1 MGLSKSDLQG
11 LDDARFRA
19 SYALMTPQ
27 TELPIGSSGRLRSR
41 RFLVGYGA
49 AQAGAFI
56 CFIPLLTLLL
66 PMRAEAIAGADKAV
80 LLGQAAMV
88 GGLAAAI
95 ANITFGALSD
105 GKNGR
110 FGRRRPWILGGLAA
124 SALTLGLIGAATTPA
139 SLILAVVAFQFAI
152 NALYA
157 PFTALVPDMVPDRQ
171 KGATSALTSLALPI
185 ASIFT
190 AVVVVG
196 LAGSIRAQIFAI
208 VSAALILILP
218 FALTLREPIVKAMG
232 RPRWRLSL
240 AAFKDIK
247 FSLAFAS
254 RLLTESGVAINT
266 LFLFFLVQGQSEVAR
281 PWAWSDLEM
290 FSALLLTSTVT
301 STLGG
306 LTSGFLSDRV
316 GRRAPFVIAGG
327 IGMAAGLGLL
337 AYGADG
343 VGLLLA
349 QTVFGLAHGV
359 HAGSVSAM
367 TAEIL
372 PDPVHAGR
380 DLGLMNLAI
389 ALPQGVAP
397 AVAAIVL
404 TAGMPLTTVFG
415 LAGLGVIAAAAI
427 LAPLVRTV

>member
-1 MGLSKSDLQG
+1 MGLPTPDLQG

-19 SYALMTPQ
+19 SYALMTRQ
-27 TELPIGSSGRLRSR
+27 TEPPIGSSGRLRSR

-49 AQAGAFI
+49 GQAGAFI

-66 PMRAEAIAGADKAV
+66 PMRAEAIAGAEKAL
-80 LLGQAAMV
+80 LLGQVAMV

-95 ANITFGALSD
+95 ANIAFGALSD
-105 GKNGR
+105 GKTGR

-124 SALTLGLIGAATTPA
+124 SAVALGLIGAANTPA
-139 SLILAVVAFQFAI
+139 ALILAVVAFQFAI
-152 NALYA
+152 NAFYA

-196 LAGSIRAQIFAI
+196 LAGSIQSQIFVI
-208 VSAALILILP
+208 VAAASILILP
-218 FALTLREPIVKAMG
+218 FALTLREPIAAAMA
-232 RPRWRLSL
+232 RPRWPL
-240 AAFKDIK
+240 AVTAFSDLT
-247 FSLAFAS
+247 FLLAFVS

-266 LFLFFLVQGQSEVAR
+266 LFLFFLVQGQSHGAR
-281 PWAWSDLEM
+281 PWGWSDLEM
-290 FSALLLTSTVT
+290 FSALLLTATVT

-306 LTSGFLSDRV
+306 LTSGFVSDRV

-337 AYGADG
+337 AYGSSGA
-343 VGLLLA
+343 GLLLA
-349 QTVFGLAHGV
+349 QTVFGLAHGI
-359 HAGSVSAM
+359 HAGAVSAL

-389 ALPQGVAP
+389 ALPQGLAP
-397 AVAAIVL
+397 AVAALVL
-404 TAGMPLTTVFG
+404 AAGFPLPTVFS
-415 LAGLGVIAAAAI
+415 LAGLTVLLAVAI
-427 LAPLVRTV
+427 LAPLGRNV